1 VAPAARGCVRLWG
14 HSMFLFR
21 FCPAGL
27 FHNARVAALFF
38 VAGIFLSLSAPFAH
52 EGHEDNDATRSALA
66 SSTYPR
72 VTGQSD
78 LYELVG
84 IVRGERLSIYFDHVA
99 TNKPVADAKVKVVI
113 GDAEPVDA
121 EPAEN
126 GVYTILFP
134 RLARSGSVEVV
145 FSVTAASGDDL
156 LVGTLTLPSDTEPS
170 AAADASIRIVS
181 LWIASIPW
189 PIGHPVVLI
198 LITFGLGVL
207 FGHFQRSGRFAA
219 AMATGAAAAGVLVI
233 LVVAALS
240 GDDHDRSG
248 NAARGTTGAGISDAP
263 RRLPDGTA
271 FVAKPTQRLLEVRTA
286 AAKTETVRPAVNL
299 IGRVIGDPNRTS
311 VVQSIHG
318 GRVIPLEGGIPRIG
332 QSVSKGDLLVQI
344 DPYLPLADRTTIS
357 EKTGEI
363 EQLIAVAETK
373 LRRLRPLAEGNAVPR
388 SQVTDIEAELAGLL
402 LRREAIRNTRTEP
415 ELLRAPTDGVV
426 AVAKVVPGQV
436 VQSQDI
442 LFQVVNPKALWVEAL
457 VYGTVDATSLAEA
470 TAVGTSGQ
478 TMPLDFQG
486 FSRALQHHA
495 SLVYFAVSEPPP
507 DLGIG
512 QPVTVVAKS
521 GAPVTGIVVP
531 RDAVVRSGNGEAI
544 VWLHVEAERFE
555 SRPVRTQPFDAT
567 RVVVAAG
574 LTEGEQVVVHG
585 ADLVN
590 QIR

>member
-1 VAPAARGCVRLWG
+1 ML
-14 HSMFLFR
+14 LFR
-21 FCPAGL
+21 FCPPGL
-27 FHNARVAALFF
+27 FYNARVAALCC
-38 VAGIFLSLSAPFAH
+38 VAGIFLSISTPFAH
-52 EGHEDNDATRSALA
+52 EGHENDDATRSALA

-72 VTGQSD
+72 VTAHSE

-84 IVRGERLSIYFDHVA
+84 IVRGERLSIYLDHFA
-99 TNKPVADAKVKVVI
+99 TNEPVADAKIKVAI
-113 GDAEPVDA
+113 ADAEPVDA
-121 EPAEN
+121 ALAEK
-126 GVYTILFP
+126 GVYTISFP
-134 RLARSGSVEVV
+134 RSARTGSVEIV

-156 LVGTLTLPSDTEPS
+156 LVGALTLPSDTGSS
-170 AAADASIRIVS
+170 AASSTEAPAST
-181 LWIASIPW
+181 WISSIPW
-189 PIGHPVVLI
+189 PIRHPIALI

-207 FGHFQRSGRFAA
+207 FGHFQRSGRFAPA
-219 AMATGAAAAGVLVI
+219 TATGAAAAVVLVA
-233 LVVAALS
+233 LVAVS
-240 GDDHDRSG
+240 VSG
-248 NAARGTTGAGISDAP
+248 NDRDHPASAARNTAGAGMSDAP

-286 AAKTETVRPAVNL
+286 AAKPETVRPAVNL

-332 QSVSKGDLLVQI
+332 QSVSKGDVLVQI

-388 SQVTDIEAELAGLL
+388 SQVMDIEAELAGLR

-415 ELLRAPTDGVV
+415 ELLRAPTDGVI
-426 AVAKVVPGQV
+426 AVSKVVPGQV
-436 VQSQDI
+436 VQPQDM
-442 LFQVVNPKALWVEAL
+442 LFQVVDPKAFWVEAL
-457 VYGTVDATSLAEA
+457 VYGTVDATSLDDA
-470 TAVGTSGQ
+470 TAVATGGQ
-478 TMPLDFQG
+478 TMPLAFQG

-495 SLVYFAVSEPPP
+495 SLVHFAVSEPPT
-507 DLGIG
+507 DLSIG

-521 GAPVTGIVVP
+521 GAPMAGIVFP

-544 VWLHVEAERFE
+544 VWLHVEPERFE
-555 SRPVRTQPFDAT
+555 PRPVRTQPFDAT

-574 LTEGEQVVVHG
+574 VTEGERVVTRG
-585 ADLVN
+585 ADLIN

>member
-1 VAPAARGCVRLWG
+1 MLL
-14 HSMFLFR
+14 SR
-21 FCPAGL
+21 FCPPGL
-27 FHNARVAALFF
+27 FHNARVAALCC
-38 VAGIFLSLSAPFAH
+38 VAGFFLSLSAPFAH
-52 EGHEDNDATRSALA
+52 EGHEDDDATRSALA

-72 VTGQSD
+72 VTAHSE

-84 IVRGERLSIYFDHVA
+84 IMRGERLSIYVDHFA
-99 TNKPVADAKVKVVI
+99 TNEPVADAKVKVAM

-121 EPAEN
+121 EPAEK
-126 GVYTILFP
+126 GVYTTSFP
-134 RLARSGSVEVV
+134 RSARSGSVEIV
-145 FSVTAASGDDL
+145 FSVSAASGDDL
-156 LVGTLTLPSDTEPS
+156 LVGALTLPSDTGS
-170 AAADASIRIVS
+170 GDAAASSTGAPASS
-181 LWIASIPW
+181 WISSIPW
-189 PIGHPVVLI
+189 PIRHPIVLV
-198 LITFGLGVL
+198 LITFSLGVL
-207 FGHFQRSGRFAA
+207 FGHLHRSSRFAPA
-219 AMATGAAAAGVLVI
+219 IATAAAAAGVLAV
-233 LVVAALS
+233 LAVVAL
-240 GDDHDRSG
+240 GGNDHDRSG
-248 NAARGTTGAGISDAP
+248 SAARTTMGPGMSDAP
-263 RRLPDGTA
+263 RRLPEGTA

-286 AAKTETVRPAVNL
+286 AAKPETVRPAVNL

-318 GRVIPLEGGIPRIG
+318 GRIIPLEGRLPRIG
-332 QSVSKGDLLVQI
+332 QSVSKDDVLVQV

-388 SQVTDIEAELAGLL
+388 SQVMDIEAELAGLR

-415 ELLRAPTDGVV
+415 ELLRAPTDGVI

-436 VQSQDI
+436 VQPQDM
-442 LFQVVNPKALWVEAL
+442 LFQVVDPKAFWVEAL
-457 VYGTVDATSLAEA
+457 VYGTVDATSLDDA
-470 TAVGTSGQ
+470 TAVATGGQ
-478 TMPLDFQG
+478 TMPLAFQG
-486 FSRALQHHA
+486 LSRALQHHA
-495 SLVYFAVSEPPP
+495 SLVHFAVSEPPP
-507 DLGIG
+507 DLSIG

-531 RDAVVRSGNGEAI
+531 RDAVVRSGNGETI

-555 SRPVRTQPFDAT
+555 PRPVRTQPFDAT

-574 LTEGEQVVVHG
+574 VTEGERVVTRG